1 MRALNMYVNVTPD
14 YGAAL
19 GFELRARDN
28 AYYVTVSFHK
38 LSHMSHL
45 SSLADTKRDGEI
57 SALKWG
63 KIENMRPA
71 Q

>member
-1 MRALNMYVNVTPD
+1 MYVNVTPD

-45 SSLADTKRDGEI
+45 SSVVDA
-57 SALKWG
+57 KWG
-63 KIENMRPA
+63 WGNFCSKMGKN
-71 Q
+71 